1 MTTLDQAR
9 KRDHDGAVEALMDA
23 YHAYGQ
29 YPNYKQSHALNNVI
43 ATHIGDILSPSQ
55 ITEALATCHDIHYRR
70 TTKPNLMYQGHE
82 VMPEDDLYQ
91 DALADYE
98 HDNELTLYRIIQE
111 AVKE

>member
-1 MTTLDQAR
+1 MTTTRHTRSLAHSD
-9 KRDHDGAVEALMDA
+9 AVEALMDA

-29 YPNYKQSHALNNVI
+29 YPNYKQSHALNNLI

-55 ITEALATCHDIHYRR
+55 ITEAMATCHDIHYRR

-82 VMPEDDLYQ
+82 VMPEDELYT

>member
-9 KRDHDGAVEALMDA
+9 KRDHDAAVEALMDA

-29 YPNYKQSHALNNVI
+29 YPNHEESFLINTIVTTY
-43 ATHIGDILSPSQ
+43 IGAPLSCAQ

-70 TTKPNLMYQGHE
+70 TTKPGLMYHDAE

-91 DALADYE
+91 DALAYYE
-98 HDNELTLYRIIQE
+98 HDNETTLYRIIQE
-111 AVKE
+111 ATK

>member
-1 MTTLDQAR
+1 MTTFDQAR

-29 YPNYKQSHALNNVI
+29 YPNHEEAFLINTIITTY
-43 ATHIGDILSPSQ
+43 IGAPLSCAQ

-70 TTKPNLMYQGHE
+70 TTKPNLMYHDAE
-82 VMPEDDLYQ
+82 VIPEDDLYQ

-98 HDNELTLYRIIQE
+98 HDNEQTLYRIIQE
-111 AVKE
+111 ATK

>member
-1 MTTLDQAR
+1 MTTYQAAV
-9 KRDHDGAVEALMDA
+9 KRDHDAAVEALMDA

-29 YPNYKQSHALNNVI
+29 YPNHEEAFLINTIVTTY
-43 ATHIGDILSPSQ
+43 IGAPLSCAQ

-70 TTKPNLMYQGHE
+70 TAKPNLMYQGHE
-82 VMPEDDLYQ
+82 VMPEDELYS

-98 HDNELTLYRIIQE
+98 HDNELTLYRIIQD